1 MINTQFLDDIKI
13 INEQNKYN
21 FNKREIEVINLILQ
35 EYSTTRI
42 AKTLGLN
49 SNTISTFK
57 KNIFFLKA
65 RVKSTIGLYKLIM
78 KS

>member
-21 FNKREIEVINLILQ
+21 LNKREIEVINLILQ

-42 AKTLGLN
+42 AKTLCLK

-57 KNIFFLKA
+57 KIYF
-65 RVKSTIGLYKLIM
+65 
-78 KS
+78 

>member
-42 AKTLGLN
+42 AKTLGLK

-57 KNIFFLKA
+57 KIYFF
-65 RVKSTIGLYKLIM
+65 
-78 KS
+78 

>member
-21 FNKREIEVINLILQ
+21 LNKREIEVINLILQ

-42 AKTLGLN
+42 AKTLGLK

-57 KNIFFLKA
+57 KNIFLKV

>member
-1 MINTQFLDDIKI
+1 MINTEYFVDIKI
-13 INEQNKYN
+13 INEQNNYN
-21 FNKREIEVINLILQ
+21 LNRREIEVINLILQ

-42 AKTLGLN
+42 AKTLGLK

-57 KNIFFLKA
+57 KSIFLKL
-65 RVKSTIGLYKLIM
+65 RVKSTIGLYKLIL

>member
-1 MINTQFLDDIKI
+1 MINTQFFVDIKI
-13 INEQNKYN
+13 INEQNNYN
-21 FNKREIEVINLILQ
+21 LNRREIEVINLILQ

-42 AKTLGLN
+42 AKNLGLK

-57 KNIFFLKA
+57 KSIFLKL
-65 RVKSTIGLYKLIM
+65 RVKSTIGLYKLIL